1 MLTATDGGAAEGLR
15 VAIHGGALGTRGT
28 VEFSRGY
35 AERLSKVAEEFL
47 ATEGVIAS
55 RVDGLNASIKDLD
68 RRQEDFSR
76 RLETVEARYRA
87 QFSALD
93 AMLGSLTQ
101 TSQFLQQQLA
111 ALPTLNEK

>member
-1 MLTATDGGAAEGLR
+1 
-15 VAIHGGALGTRGT
+15 
-28 VEFSRGY
+28 
-35 AERLSKVAEEFL
+35 
-47 ATEGVIAS
+47 
-55 RVDGLNASIKDLD
+55 LNASIKDLD
-68 RRQEDFSR
+68 QRQEDFSR
-76 RLETVEARYRA
+76 RLEMVEARYRA

>member
-1 MLTATDGGAAEGLR
+1 
-15 VAIHGGALGTRGT
+15 
-28 VEFSRGY
+28 
-35 AERLSKVAEEFL
+35 
-47 ATEGVIAS
+47 VIAS

-68 RRQEDFSR
+68 RRQDDFNR
-76 RLETVEARYRA
+76 RLESVEARYRA